1 MKLLHSYTQSREDEQ
16 QRNASLITLKSDWQK
31 CTTYPIR
38 NIRNLL
44 REHVAAFIVGSAAA
58 SEASLTFE
66 SNVYLYFL
74 SAREQDGCRVRLLR
88 SHQIS
93 SPPFTLRHSA
103 RVTGKSC
110 VSKTPNLEGQE
121 VSFHGKDFFRFVTLV
136 EVWEPEQTADT

>member
-1 MKLLHSYTQSREDEQ
+1 MYDLSDSKYRYEIYYENMYKPPLSWDLLLPQ
-16 QRNASLITLKSDWQK
+16 
-31 CTTYPIR
+31 
-38 NIRNLL
+38 
-44 REHVAAFIVGSAAA
+44 
-58 SEASLTFE
+58 ASLTFE
-66 SNVYLYFL
+66 SNVYLNFL

-121 VSFHGKDFFRFVTLV
+121 VSFNGKDFFRFVTLV
-136 EVWEPEQTADT
+136 EV